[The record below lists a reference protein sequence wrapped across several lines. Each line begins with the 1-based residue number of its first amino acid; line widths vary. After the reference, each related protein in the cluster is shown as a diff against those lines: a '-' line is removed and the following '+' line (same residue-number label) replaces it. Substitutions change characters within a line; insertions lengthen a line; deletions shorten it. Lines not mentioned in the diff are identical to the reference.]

1 MKPKV
6 RFLRR
11 GLVIFMGMILTV
23 VSILQIINEAGPIWL
38 NLIFAGLGVFEIA
51 LAIFM
56 MRLDIK
62 TSKNESN
69 ILK

>member
-1 MKPKV
+1 MKTNV

-11 GLVIFMGMILTV
+11 GLVIFMGLILV
-23 VSILQIINEAGPIWL
+23 AVSIIQIVNNAGPLWL
-38 NLIFAGLGVFEIA
+38 NVIFAGLGVFEIV

-62 TSKNESN
+62 TAKEEKLNS
-69 ILK
+69 

>member
-1 MKPKV
+1 MRPNV

-11 GLVIFMGMILTV
+11 GLVIFMGLILV
-23 VSILQIINEAGPIWL
+23 AVSIIQIVNNAGPIWL
-38 NLIFAGLGVFEIA
+38 NLIFAGLGVFEIV

-62 TSKNESN
+62 TAKEEKLNS
-69 ILK
+69 

>member
-1 MKPKV
+1 MKPNV

-11 GLVIFMGMILTV
+11 GLVIFMGLILFA
-23 VSILQIINEAGPIWL
+23 VSIIQIVNNAGPLWL
-38 NLIFAGLGVFEIA
+38 NVIFAGLGVFEIV

-62 TSKNESN
+62 TAKEEKLNS
-69 ILK
+69 

>member
-1 MKPKV
+1 MKTNV

-11 GLVIFMGMILTV
+11 GLVIFMGLILV
-23 VSILQIINEAGPIWL
+23 AVSIIQIVNNAGPIWL
-38 NLIFAGLGVFEIA
+38 NLIFAGLGVFEIV

-62 TSKNESN
+62 TAKEEKLNS
-69 ILK
+69 

>member
-1 MKPKV
+1 MKPNV

-11 GLVIFMGMILTV
+11 GLVIFMGLILV
-23 VSILQIINEAGPIWL
+23 AVSIIQIVNNAGPLWL
-38 NLIFAGLGVFEIA
+38 NVIFAGLGVFEIV

-62 TSKNESN
+62 TAKEEKLNS
-69 ILK
+69 

>member
-1 MKPKV
+1 MKTNV

-11 GLVIFMGMILTV
+11 GLVIFMGLILV
-23 VSILQIINEAGPIWL
+23 AVSIIQIVNNAGPLWL
-38 NLIFAGLGVFEIA
+38 NVIFAGLGVFEIA

-62 TSKNESN
+62 MAKEEKLNS
-69 ILK
+69 

>member
-1 MKPKV
+1 MKTNV

-11 GLVIFMGMILTV
+11 GLVIFMGLILFA
-23 VSILQIINEAGPIWL
+23 VSIIQIVNNAGPLWL
-38 NLIFAGLGVFEIA
+38 NVIFAGLGVFEIA

-62 TSKNESN
+62 MAKEEKLNS
-69 ILK
+69 

>member
-1 MKPKV
+1 MKTNV

-23 VSILQIINEAGPIWL
+23 VSILQIINEAGPLWL
-38 NLIFAGLGVFEIA
+38 NLIFAGLGLFEIG

-62 TSKNESN
+62 MAKNKDSN
-69 ILK
+69 II